1 MSWDLVEVLK
11 WIRHEESNCVNNG
24 IKHCFLCD
32 TQPGVRKKITGYIR
46 GSGYLGIM
54 FNLIISRL
62 LIGDYSLKSSAWGR
76 THFSPLRTLLLHPI
90 LPLQGL
96 SMSWRG
102 IWKFADSKAFLRAVC
117 SAFRPTLIL
126 CPPAENWL
134 LEKAGSPCA
143 ELSKLSVKE
152 LLPFL
157 MPQTGLC
164 GRREIFFTATGRR
177 GEGST
182 SEMAFALN
190 LFQNYFTRFL
200 RQDLNFIWVLKFTHD
215 TLQTWN
221 SFTVH

>member
-32 TQPGVRKKITGYIR
+32 TQPGVRKKITRYIR

-62 LIGDYSLKSSAWGR
+62 LIGDYSLKSSAWRR

-102 IWKFADSKAFLRAVC
+102 IWKFADSKAFLQAVC
-117 SAFRPTLIL
+117 SAFKLTLIL

-152 LLPFL
+152 LCLFSCLRQVFVEEGKSFSLPL
-157 MPQTGLC
+157 ADEVKGVQVEWPLLW
-164 GRREIFFTATGRR
+164 IFFRT
-177 GEGST
+177 T
-182 SEMAFALN
+182 SLAFFDRIL
-190 LFQNYFTRFL
+190 
-200 RQDLNFIWVLKFTHD
+200 VL
-215 TLQTWN
+215 
-221 SFTVH
+221 SEY